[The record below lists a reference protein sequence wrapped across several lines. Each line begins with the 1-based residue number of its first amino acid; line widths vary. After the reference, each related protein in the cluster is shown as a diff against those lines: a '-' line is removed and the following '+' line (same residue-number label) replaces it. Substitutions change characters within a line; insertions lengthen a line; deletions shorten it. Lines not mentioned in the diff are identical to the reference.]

1 MRSVEAKREPPR
13 DPEAAAVSAAVAGDR
28 AALAGLVTRHYDRM
42 HRIAWRIT
50 GSVHDAEDVVQ
61 DVCCALSRNLAAFRG
76 EALFTSWLMGVVVN
90 ACRDQRRRAGTLRRL
105 QARLSTLM
113 ERQAGPDGRDLY
125 RGTWLASGLARL
137 PEEIR
142 AAVILVA
149 GESLSHREAAEAL
162 GCAESTI
169 SWRIH
174 KARKRLR
181 AAGVDGGLDAR

>member
-1 MRSVEAKREPPR
+1 MRSVEAARNTPR
-13 DPEAAAVSAAVAGDR
+13 DPEFAAVSAAIAGDR
-28 AALAGLVTRHYDRM
+28 AALAELVKRHYERM
-42 HRIAWRIT
+42 HRVAWRLT

-61 DVCCALSRNLAAFRG
+61 DICCALPHKLASFRG
-76 EALFTSWLMGVVVN
+76 EALFTSWLTGVVVN
-90 ACRDQRRRAGTLRRL
+90 ACRDHQRRAGTLRRL
-105 QARLSTLM
+105 QARLATLM

-137 PEEIR
+137 PDEIR
-142 AAVILVA
+142 TAVVLVA
-149 GESLSHREAAEAL
+149 GEGLSHREAAEVL

-174 KARKRLR
+174 EARKRLR